1 MQGDIKLKIRNIE
14 KLILHKAVLP
24 AMYNLHK
31 HKPVNEKLVLFANAK
46 HGKVPFSMQAM
57 YEAMQQEGYQ
67 VETWCVDFD
76 TLALKNKLQYLYQ
89 FMKRYAEAKYVFI
102 CDYFLPTASC
112 DKRDETKV
120 VQLWHA
126 GGMLKKFGYDA
137 ADDLGNLHGV
147 DINKNIN
154 LWTVSAEAC
163 VPVYE
168 KATGLYDGQV
178 QALGIA
184 RTDIYF
190 SEQYREACVE
200 RFYQQYPELKDKK
213 MILWAPTFRNNA
225 KTANLIGLED
235 IKRLQKDLGE
245 EWHILM
251 KLHPHLVKRYG
262 VDNCEIP
269 IEQLYPVVDLLITDY
284 SSALFDYSL
293 FQKPF
298 LIYALDYDD
307 YIEQR
312 GCYLDMKTDLP
323 CDVVT
328 KYENLLKVVQQFTTY
343 VKYDF
348 KELFM
353 QCCDGNAIE
362 QIMHEVGAY
371 GNDVDWKSEKEN

>member
-1 MQGDIKLKIRNIE
+1 
-14 KLILHKAVLP
+14 
-24 AMYNLHK
+24 
-31 HKPVNEKLVLFANAK
+31 
-46 HGKVPFSMQAM
+46 
-57 YEAMQQEGYQ
+57 
-67 VETWCVDFD
+67 
-76 TLALKNKLQYLYQ
+76 LKNKLHYLYQ
-89 FMKRYAEAKYVFI
+89 FMKQYAEAKYVFI
-102 CDYFLPTASC
+102 CDYFLLTASC
-112 DKRDETKV
+112 NKRKETKV
-120 VQLWHA
+120 IQLWHA

-154 LWTVSAEAC
+154 LWTVSSEAC

-190 SEQYREACVE
+190 SEQYRQECVE
-200 RFYQQYPELKDKK
+200 QFYSQYPELVGKK
-213 MILWAPTFRNNA
+213 LLLWAPTFRNNA

-371 GNDVDWKSEKEN
+371 GNDVDWKSEKENKFFKK